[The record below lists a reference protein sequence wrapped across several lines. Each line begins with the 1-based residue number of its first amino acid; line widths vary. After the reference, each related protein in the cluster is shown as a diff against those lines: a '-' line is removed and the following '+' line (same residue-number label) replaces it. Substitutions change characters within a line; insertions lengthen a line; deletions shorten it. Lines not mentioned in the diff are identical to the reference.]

1 MYLYFIVFLQCGCI
15 AIFLLVSC
23 ISLASPKKTS
33 SRQRKSYRRSVLHR
47 AVLAVPSLPPP
58 ENGSLRQA
66 AQACVQRLQ
75 AAPAW
80 LVSTQSANKRPL
92 PDSPSAP
99 SPPNLPPLAQRIR
112 SDIHVGDSEVESP
125 EKEILR
131 SSPESSPPPISPCV
145 RGFPSPAPLV
155 FTPSK
160 VQCWN
165 CDGDMTHDH
174 QCGLLAP
181 VSLEPESEEHNLPL
195 CHYCCHLGSGDN
207 PVHYYQQCLCS
218 EKTCNCRCYCT
229 EEQLLHRKQFFP
241 DGFSG
246 PMVPVDP
253 LDRQD
258 AKSIAE
264 KRICQW
270 PIWPCKSEDCVRPP

>member
-1 MYLYFIVFLQCGCI
+1 MS
-15 AIFLLVSC
+15 A
-23 ISLASPKKTS
+23 SLGQKKMD
-33 SRQRKSYRRSVLHR
+33 L
-47 AVLAVPSLPPP
+47 
-58 ENGSLRQA
+58 
-66 AQACVQRLQ
+66 
-75 AAPAW
+75 
-80 LVSTQSANKRPL
+80 
-92 PDSPSAP
+92 
-99 SPPNLPPLAQRIR
+99 
-112 SDIHVGDSEVESP
+112 
-125 EKEILR
+125 
-131 SSPESSPPPISPCV
+131 
-145 RGFPSPAPLV
+145 GFPMV

-253 LDRQD
+253 SSQRLHTLPGSLGPLCLWQCFIWDLEYISSTQ
-258 AKSIAE
+258 SS
-264 KRICQW
+264 KRK
-270 PIWPCKSEDCVRPP
+270 CKN

>member
-1 MYLYFIVFLQCGCI
+1 MLPILSSSSEQEHNDNKNNNNNNN
-15 AIFLLVSC
+15 
-23 ISLASPKKTS
+23 ISEQT
-33 SRQRKSYRRSVLHR
+33 
-47 AVLAVPSLPPP
+47 
-58 ENGSLRQA
+58 NT
-66 AQACVQRLQ
+66 VQ
-75 AAPAW
+75 
-80 LVSTQSANKRPL
+80 
-92 PDSPSAP
+92 
-99 SPPNLPPLAQRIR
+99 
-112 SDIHVGDSEVESP
+112 
-125 EKEILR
+125 
-131 SSPESSPPPISPCV
+131 
-145 RGFPSPAPLV
+145 LV